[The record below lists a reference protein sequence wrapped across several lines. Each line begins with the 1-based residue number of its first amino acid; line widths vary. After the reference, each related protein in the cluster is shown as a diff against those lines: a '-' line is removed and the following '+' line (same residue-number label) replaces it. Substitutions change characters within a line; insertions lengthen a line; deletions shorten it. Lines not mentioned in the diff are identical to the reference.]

1 MTEKQG
7 RPSDR
12 PPEDLKK
19 ERDAFIQQFFR
30 KGAQLTEELLREN
43 ERLRDKITELESEN
57 GKLRAHLA
65 SDSAIRDLL
74 RKIEE
79 LEQEKRDLVTQSVR
93 MVAASDRFN
102 SRAARKSD
110 LTTSHRCLSVAA

>member
-1 MTEKQG
+1 MTEKKG

-43 ERLRDKITELESEN
+43 ERLRDKISELESEN

-65 SDSAIRDLL
+65 SDSAIRDLAPA
-74 RKIEE
+74 RSRSS
-79 LEQEKRDLVTQSVR
+79 EQEKRDLVTQSVR

-102 SRAARKSD
+102 SR
-110 LTTSHRCLSVAA
+110 